1 MGIRRELIMWKDS
14 ETEID
19 FLDFDYLIGMIKDI
33 IEDETLLPSSVGVY
47 GDWGSGKSSL
57 IRMSIKEFQEK
68 ENDTVCIIFNGWL
81 FESYED
87 AKTALLGTIL
97 DTIQS
102 KRTLTEKAKKCISGL
117 YKSVD
122 KFKLLKNSAKYGIDF
137 LVTGGIGTVTEL
149 TLKNLFSKLGD
160 AGKGLDKEAAIQA
173 MQDELS
179 NKEIRQDIKQFQQN
193 FSDLLAETNIKRLVV
208 FIDELDRC
216 NPDTILETLE
226 AIRLFLFTG
235 NSVFIIGADER
246 HISYAVKRK
255 FNEIEGQQIN
265 IGKEYLEKI
274 IQYPIRIPRLN
285 KEEVEFYITCLLFEK
300 DLTSGEFEQIIQ
312 LLKSEKLKN
321 FLDFSITYSLI
332 RSELPEIADKVK
344 ESISVAKQLSAVL
357 SNGLNGNPRHCKRF
371 LNSLVMR
378 EKMANYKNIQLDR
391 KVLAKIM
398 LLEYFKTPLFRKIA
412 ALHSEGDGKSE
423 ELRQLEYHEV
433 DENNELKVWNEDKW
447 VRDWCE
453 IDPKLHEI
461 DLRPYFYFARES
473 LSEKVSFSTEKLSP
487 SAMQIIEKLL
497 SKSKTSRNEAL
508 QKSVEVNDYEAINIL
523 QTVFNSIISDTKIDR
538 DLLKSYLEWGQTREI
553 LYTNVISDLSSIHG
567 EKITLPM
574 LPIIKGF
581 MKDTNNQ
588 KEIIEL
594 ASKWG
599 EENSKLAPALEKT
612 FNQEGVK

>member
-1 MGIRRELIMWKDS
+1 MWKDS

-19 FLDFDYLIGMIKDI
+19 FLDFDYLIGMLKDI
-33 IEDETLLPSSVGVY
+33 IEDEALLPSSVGVY

-68 ENDTVCIIFNGWL
+68 EDDTVCIIFNGWL
-81 FESYED
+81 FEGYED
-87 AKTALLGTIL
+87 AKTALMGTIL

-102 KRTLTEKAKKCISGL
+102 KRTLTAKAKSCISGL

-122 KFKLLKNSAKYGIDF
+122 KFKLLKNGAKYGIDF
-137 LVTGGIGTVTEL
+137 FVTGGIGTVTEL
-149 TLKNLFSKLGD
+149 TLKNLFGKLGE
-160 AGKGLDKEAAIQA
+160 AGKEIDQETAIQA
-173 MQDELS
+173 IQDELS
-179 NKEIRQDIKQFQQN
+179 NKEIRENIKQFQQN
-193 FSDLLAETNIKRLVV
+193 FSDLLAETNINRLVV

-255 FNEIEGQQIN
+255 FDEIEGQQIN

-300 DLTSGEFEQIIQ
+300 DLTPEEFKEIIEF
-312 LLKSEKLKN
+312 LKREKLKS

-332 RSELPEIADKVK
+332 KSELPAIADKVK
-344 ESISVAKQLSAVL
+344 ESISIAKQLSAVL

-371 LNSLVMR
+371 LNSLAMR

-412 ALHSEGDGKSE
+412 TLGSEGNGKSE
-423 ELRQLEYHEV
+423 ELRQLESLEI
-433 DENNELKVWNEDKW
+433 DDKNELKVWSEDKW
-447 VRDWCE
+447 VREWCE
-453 IDPKLHEI
+453 IDPKLNEI

-473 LSEKVSFSTEKLSP
+473 LSEKVSFNTEKLSP
-487 SAMQIIEKLL
+487 NAMQIIEKLL
-497 SKSKTSRNEAL
+497 SKSRASKNEAI
-508 QKSVEVNDYEAINIL
+508 QKAIEVNDYEAINIL
-523 QTVFNSIISDTKIDR
+523 QTVFNSIISDTQIDK

-553 LYTNVISDLSSIHG
+553 LYANVLNDLSSIHG

-581 MKDTNNQ
+581 MTVTNKK

-594 ASKWG
+594 TSKWS
-599 EENSKLAPALEKT
+599 EENTKLATAIEKT
-612 FNQEGVK
+612 FTQKGE

>member
-1 MGIRRELIMWKDS
+1 MWKDS

-19 FLDFDYLIGMIKDI
+19 FLDFDYLIGMLKDI
-33 IEDETLLPSSVGVY
+33 IEDEALLPSSVGVY

-68 ENDTVCIIFNGWL
+68 EDDTVCIIFNGWL
-81 FESYED
+81 FEGYED
-87 AKTALLGTIL
+87 AKTALMGTIL

-102 KRTLTEKAKKCISGL
+102 KRTLTAKAKSCITGL

-122 KFKLLKNSAKYGIDF
+122 KFKLLKNGAKYGIDF

-149 TLKNLFSKLGD
+149 TLKNLFGKLGD
-160 AGKGLDKEAAIQA
+160 AGKEIDQETAIQA
-173 MQDELS
+173 IQDELS
-179 NKEIRQDIKQFQQN
+179 NKEIRENIKQFQQN
-193 FSDLLAETNIKRLVV
+193 FSDLLAETNINRLVV

-255 FNEIEGQQIN
+255 FDEIEGQQIN

-300 DLTSGEFEQIIQ
+300 DLTPEEFKEIIEF
-312 LLKSEKLKN
+312 LKREKLKS

-332 RSELPEIADKVK
+332 KSELPAIADKVK
-344 ESISVAKQLSAVL
+344 ESISIAKQLSAVL

-371 LNSLVMR
+371 LNSLAMR

-412 ALHSEGDGKSE
+412 ALGSEGNGKSE
-423 ELRQLEYHEV
+423 ELRQLESLEI
-433 DENNELKVWNEDKW
+433 DDKNELKVWSEDKW
-447 VRDWCE
+447 VREWCE
-453 IDPKLHEI
+453 IDPKLNEI

-487 SAMQIIEKLL
+487 NAMQIIEKLL
-497 SKSKTSRNEAL
+497 SKSRASKNEAI
-508 QKSVEVNDYEAINIL
+508 QKAIEVNDYEAINIL
-523 QTVFNSIISDTKIDR
+523 QTVFNSIISDTQIDK

-553 LYTNVISDLSSIHG
+553 LYANVLNDLSSIHG

-581 MKDTNNQ
+581 MTVTN
-588 KEIIEL
+588 KKMEIIEL
-594 ASKWG
+594 SSKWS
-599 EENSKLAPALEKT
+599 EENTKLATAIEKIFT
-612 FNQEGVK
+612 QKGE

>member
-1 MGIRRELIMWKDS
+1 VWKDS
-14 ETEID
+14 ETELD
-19 FLDFDYLIGMIKDI
+19 FLEFDYLIGMIKDI

-57 IRMSIKEFQEK
+57 IRMSIKEFQERQD
-68 ENDTVCIIFNGWL
+68 DTVCIIFNGWL
-81 FESYED
+81 FEGYED
-87 AKTALLGTIL
+87 AKTALMGTIL

-102 KRTLTEKAKKCISGL
+102 KRTLTEKAKRCISGL

-122 KFKLLKNSAKYGIDF
+122 KFKLLKNIAKYGIDF

-149 TLKNLFSKLGD
+149 TLKNLFSKLGNV
-160 AGKGLDKEAAIQA
+160 GKGLDEETVIQSI
-173 MQDELS
+173 QDELS
-179 NKEIRQDIKQFQQN
+179 NKEIREDIKQFQQN
-193 FSDLLAETNIKRLVV
+193 FSDLLAETKIKRLVV

-255 FNEIEGQQIN
+255 FDEIEGQQIN

-285 KEEVEFYITCLLFEK
+285 KEEVEFYLTCLLFQK
-300 DLTSGEFEQIIQ
+300 DLTSEEFEQIIEF
-312 LLKSEKLKN
+312 LKREKLKS
-321 FLDFSITYSLI
+321 FLDFSITYQLI
-332 RSELPEIADKVK
+332 KSELPEIADKVK
-344 ESISVAKQLSAVL
+344 ESISIAKQLSAVL

-378 EKMANYKNIQLDR
+378 EKMAKYKDIHLDR

-398 LLEYFKTPLFRKIA
+398 LLEYFKTPLFRKLA
-412 ALHSEGDGKSE
+412 ALHSEGNGKSE
-423 ELRQLEYHEV
+423 ELRQLESLEV
-433 DENNELKVWNEDKW
+433 DNNNELKVWKEDKW
-447 VRDWCE
+447 VRDWCD
-453 IDPKLHEI
+453 IDPKLNDI

-473 LSEKVSFSTEKLSP
+473 LSEKVSFTTEKLSP
-487 SAMQIIEKLL
+487 SAKKIIEKLL
-497 SKSKTSRNEAL
+497 SKSKTSRIEAL

-523 QTVFNSIISDTKIDR
+523 QTVFNSIISDTQIDR
-538 DLLKSYLEWGQTREI
+538 ELLKSYLEWGQSRDI
-553 LYTNVISDLSSIHG
+553 LYSNVINDLSSIHG
-567 EKITLPM
+567 EKISLPM

-581 MKDTNNQ
+581 MTDTNKQN
-588 KEIIEL
+588 EIIEL
-594 ASKWG
+594 TSKWG
-599 EENSKLAPALEKT
+599 EENPKLAIAIEKT
-612 FNQEGVK
+612 FSQKGEK

>member
-1 MGIRRELIMWKDS
+1 MWKDS
-14 ETEID
+14 ETELD
-19 FLDFDYLIGMIKDI
+19 FLDFDYLIGMLKDI

-68 ENDTVCIIFNGWL
+68 EDDTVCIIFNGWL
-81 FESYED
+81 FEGYED
-87 AKTALLGTIL
+87 AKTALMGTIL

-102 KRTLTEKAKKCISGL
+102 KRTLTAKAKNCITGL

-137 LVTGGIGTVTEL
+137 LATGGIGTVTEL
-149 TLKNLFSKLGD
+149 TLKNLFGKLGE
-160 AGKGLDKEAAIQA
+160 AGKDIDQETALQAI
-173 MQDELS
+173 QDELS
-179 NKEIRQDIKQFQQN
+179 NKEIRENIKEFQQN
-193 FSDLLAETNIKRLVV
+193 FSDLLAETNINRLVV

-255 FNEIEGQQIN
+255 FEEIEGQQIN

-300 DLTSGEFEQIIQ
+300 DLTPEEFNEIIEF
-312 LLKSEKLKN
+312 LKREKLKS

-332 RSELPEIADKVK
+332 SSELPAIADKVK
-344 ESISVAKQLSAVL
+344 ESISIAKQLSAVL

-412 ALHSEGDGKSE
+412 ALSSEGNGKSE
-423 ELRQLEYHEV
+423 ELKQLESLEI
-433 DENNELKVWNEDKW
+433 DDKNELKVWNEDKW
-447 VRDWCE
+447 VREWCE
-453 IDPKLHEI
+453 IDPKLNEI

-487 SAMQIIEKLL
+487 NAMQIIEKLL
-497 SKSKTSRNEAL
+497 SKSRASKNEAI
-508 QKSVEVNDYEAINIL
+508 QKSIEVNDYEAINIL
-523 QTVFNSIISDTKIDR
+523 QTVFNSIISDTQIDK

-553 LYTNVISDLSSIHG
+553 LFANVLSDLSSIHG

-581 MKDTNNQ
+581 MTVTNKG

-594 ASKWG
+594 TSKWS
-599 EENSKLAPALEKT
+599 EENTKLATAIEKIFT
-612 FNQEGVK
+612 TKGE

>member
-1 MGIRRELIMWKDS
+1 MWKDS
-14 ETEID
+14 ETELD
-19 FLDFDYLIGMIKDI
+19 FLDFDYLIGMLKDI

-68 ENDTVCIIFNGWL
+68 EDDTVCIIFNGWL
-81 FESYED
+81 FEGYED
-87 AKTALLGTIL
+87 AKTALMGTIL

-102 KRTLTEKAKKCISGL
+102 KRTLTAKAKKCITGL

-137 LVTGGIGTVTEL
+137 LATGGIGTVTEL
-149 TLKNLFSKLGD
+149 TFKNLFGKLGE
-160 AGKGLDKEAAIQA
+160 AGKDIDQETVLQTI
-173 MQDELS
+173 QDELS
-179 NKEIRQDIKQFQQN
+179 NKEIRENIKEFQQN
-193 FSDLLAETNIKRLVV
+193 FSDLLTETNINRLVV

-255 FNEIEGQQIN
+255 FEEIEGQQIN

-300 DLTSGEFEQIIQ
+300 DLTLEEFNKIIEF
-312 LLKSEKLKN
+312 LKSEKLKS

-332 RSELPEIADKVK
+332 RSELPETAEKVK
-344 ESISVAKQLSAVL
+344 ESISIAKQLSAVL

-412 ALHSEGDGKSE
+412 ALSSEENGKSE
-423 ELRQLEYHEV
+423 ELKQLESLEI
-433 DENNELKVWNEDKW
+433 DDKNELKVWTEDKW
-447 VRDWCE
+447 VREWCE
-453 IDPKLHEI
+453 INPKLNEI

-487 SAMQIIEKLL
+487 NAMQIIERLL
-497 SKSKTSRNEAL
+497 SKSRASRNEAIK
-508 QKSVEVNDYEAINIL
+508 KSIEVNDYEAINIL
-523 QTVFNSIISDTKIDR
+523 QTVFNSIISDTQIDK

-553 LYTNVISDLSSIHG
+553 LFADVLSDLSSIHG

-581 MKDTNNQ
+581 MTNTNKR

-594 ASKWG
+594 TSKWSK
-599 EENSKLAPALEKT
+599 ENTKLASALEKT
-612 FNQEGVK
+612 FITKGE

>member
-1 MGIRRELIMWKDS
+1 MWKDS

-19 FLDFDYLIGMIKDI
+19 FLDFDYLIGMLKDI
-33 IEDETLLPSSVGVY
+33 IEDEALLPSSVGVY

-68 ENDTVCIIFNGWL
+68 EDDTVCIIFNGWL
-81 FESYED
+81 FEGYED
-87 AKTALLGTIL
+87 AKTALMGTIL

-102 KRTLTEKAKKCISGL
+102 KRTLTAKAKSCITGL
-117 YKSVD
+117 YQSVD
-122 KFKLLKNSAKYGIDF
+122 KFKLLKNSAKYGVDF
-137 LVTGGIGTVTEL
+137 LATGGIGTVTEL
-149 TLKNLFSKLGD
+149 TLKNLFGKLGD
-160 AGKGLDKEAAIQA
+160 AGKDIDQETALQAI
-173 MQDELS
+173 QDELS
-179 NKEIRQDIKQFQQN
+179 NKEIRENIKQFQQN
-193 FSDLLAETNIKRLVV
+193 FSDLLAETNINRLVV

-255 FNEIEGQQIN
+255 FDEIEGQQIN

-300 DLTSGEFEQIIQ
+300 DLTPEEFKEIIEF
-312 LLKSEKLKN
+312 LKREKLKS

-332 RSELPEIADKVK
+332 RSELPAIADKVK
-344 ESISVAKQLSAVL
+344 ESISIAKQLSAVL

-412 ALHSEGDGKSE
+412 ALSSEGNGKSE
-423 ELRQLEYHEV
+423 ELGQLESLEI
-433 DENNELKVWNEDKW
+433 DDKNELKVWSEDKW
-447 VRDWCE
+447 VREWCE
-453 IDPKLHEI
+453 IDPKLNEI

-487 SAMQIIEKLL
+487 NAMQIIEKLL
-497 SKSKTSRNEAL
+497 SKSRTSKNEAI
-508 QKSVEVNDYEAINIL
+508 QKSIEVNDYEAISIL
-523 QTVFNSIISDTKIDR
+523 QTVFNSIISDTQIDK
-538 DLLKSYLEWGQTREI
+538 DLLKSYLEWGQTREN
-553 LYTNVISDLSSIHG
+553 LFANVLNDLSSIHG

-581 MKDTNNQ
+581 MTVTNKK

-594 ASKWG
+594 TSKWS
-599 EENSKLAPALEKT
+599 EENTKLATAIEKT
-612 FNQEGVK
+612 FTQKGE